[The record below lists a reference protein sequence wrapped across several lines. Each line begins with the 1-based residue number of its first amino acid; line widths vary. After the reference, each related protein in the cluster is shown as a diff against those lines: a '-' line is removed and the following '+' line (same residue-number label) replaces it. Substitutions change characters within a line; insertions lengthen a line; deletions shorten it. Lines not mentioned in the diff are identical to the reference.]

1 MHIWCCLESQTG
13 TVGRQRVR
21 HIGKQ
26 VNMSN
31 DIVFFWGAI
40 PDHMFITHFD
50 PVPTFAHV
58 GAEAPNTFEVC
69 AVSKTIYEC
78 GALYAL

>member
-1 MHIWCCLESQTG
+1 
-13 TVGRQRVR
+13 
-21 HIGKQ
+21 
-26 VNMSN
+26 MSN